1 MDTWILAGTIGLI
14 LALAVSAVFSLAETA
29 LSSLSP
35 ARVETLVKD
44 ERPGSRR
51 LAKVMAHRAEHI
63 NLLVL
68 LRTLCEV
75 TATALMAAVFVEA
88 FGLHVWSLIAAI
100 VLTALINFVVIGVL
114 SRTLGRQNPYSISLA
129 AAPFLLGVN
138 RVFGFLARGLVRAGS
153 VLSPGRGFRDGP
165 FASEIELREMVDIAT
180 EHGIVETDE
189 RRMIQSVFDLT
200 NTTARAVMVPRTE
213 MVWIEDTKSAGQAT
227 SLCVR
232 SGLSRLPVIGE
243 DVDDIVGIVYLKDL
257 VAQTYHDQD
266 AGRHTPV
273 TEVMRKPNFVPDSR
287 LLTDLL
293 EDMQR
298 DQVHL
303 TILVDEYGAVAG
315 LISIEDILEEIVGE
329 ISDEYDAD
337 EDLPIEDLGD
347 GRYRVSSRLSLSE
360 LEELFREQRYEGGH
374 HDEQRD
380 SSRGEPG
387 NGEVAREER
396 GGEGSWEDRSWVPE
410 RATEIE
416 FSEEQHDQADTVA
429 GLGALELGKV
439 PMPGAEI
446 TTAGLHLVFEGG
458 HNKRGRYIVKS
469 AVVSRVA
476 PGEDQPAE
484 DGAAAA
490 GQSGSAEATPLRD
503 DSAPRPAVGQNG
515 EGD

>member
-1 MDTWILAGTIGLI
+1 MDYWILAGTIGLI
-14 LALAVSAVFSLAETA
+14 LALAVGAVFSLAETA
-29 LSSLSP
+29 LSSLSA

-129 AAPFLLGVN
+129 AAPLLLGVN

-232 SGLSRLPVIGE
+232 SGLSRLPVIGA

-396 GGEGSWEDRSWVPE
+396 GGESWEDRSWVPE

>member
-1 MDTWILAGTIGLI
+1 MDYWILAGTIGLI
-14 LALAVSAVFSLAETA
+14 LALAVGAVFSLAETA
-29 LSSLSP
+29 LSSLSA

-129 AAPFLLGVN
+129 AAPLLLGVN

-396 GGEGSWEDRSWVPE
+396 GGESWEDRSWVPE

>member
-1 MDTWILAGTIGLI
+1 
-14 LALAVSAVFSLAETA
+14 
-29 LSSLSP
+29 
-35 ARVETLVKD
+35 
-44 ERPGSRR
+44 
-51 LAKVMAHRAEHI
+51 
-63 NLLVL
+63 
-68 LRTLCEV
+68 
-75 TATALMAAVFVEA
+75 
-88 FGLHVWSLIAAI
+88 
-100 VLTALINFVVIGVL
+100 
-114 SRTLGRQNPYSISLA
+114 
-129 AAPFLLGVN
+129 
-138 RVFGFLARGLVRAGS
+138 
-153 VLSPGRGFRDGP
+153 
-165 FASEIELREMVDIAT
+165 
-180 EHGIVETDE
+180 
-189 RRMIQSVFDLT
+189 
-200 NTTARAVMVPRTE
+200 
-213 MVWIEDTKSAGQAT
+213 
-227 SLCVR
+227 
-232 SGLSRLPVIGE
+232 
-243 DVDDIVGIVYLKDL
+243 
-257 VAQTYHDQD
+257 
-266 AGRHTPV
+266 
-273 TEVMRKPNFVPDSR
+273 
-287 LLTDLL
+287 

-298 DQVHL
+298 DQIHIAML
-303 TILVDEYGAVAG
+303 IDEYGAVAG

-396 GGEGSWEDRSWVPE
+396 GGESWEDRSWVPE

-469 AVVSRVA
+469 AIVSRVA
-476 PGEDQPAE
+476 PGEGQADEDSAE
-484 DGAAAA
+484 AAA
-490 GQSGSAEATPLRD
+490 QSGSGEANPRRD